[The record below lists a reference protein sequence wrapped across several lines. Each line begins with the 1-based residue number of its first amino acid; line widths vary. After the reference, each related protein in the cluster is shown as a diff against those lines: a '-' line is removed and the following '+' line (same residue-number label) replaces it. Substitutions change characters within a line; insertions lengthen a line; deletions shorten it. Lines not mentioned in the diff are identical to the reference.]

1 MNRSRHGFLFFS
13 RTANVVLLSLSFVL
27 YLSISIWR
35 WKIISRST
43 ISLILTPLALTFTQV
58 ESSRILRSDLSEYW
72 VAAAVWILI
81 LAVLIRY
88 LYRISLRDGGKSTSQ
103 GSLGPHRPVAKPER
117 LGKVV
122 LLIFVLLALTAP
134 FVAPFQPSSHGDLMT
149 TRLLKPLERGVV
161 TKTEM
166 LETESS
172 TLTPTSNSL
181 LRALEGANHVLLSRQ
196 EKFTRIG
203 GPPAVEEQGERSRP
217 TTFVLG
223 TDDLGRDVLS
233 RIIYGT
239 RISLAIG
246 SAAMCFAV
254 LLGCLIGFLA
264 GVYGGWIDRLLMRF
278 TDLFLAVPALFLVIA
293 LVALFGNST
302 TLLIAV
308 LAATGWMSVARLVR
322 GEVLV
327 LREREFILSARL
339 LGRSSVQILRDHM
352 IPNVA
357 PTILA
362 ASVLQLGNVVLAEA
376 ALSFLGLGVQPPTPS
391 WGNMIGESM
400 AFIESAWWVGVF
412 PGIGLSLLVI
422 SANLVAEGIEK
433 AARTLT

>member
-1 MNRSRHGFLFFS
+1 M
-13 RTANVVLLSLSFVL
+13 
-27 YLSISIWR
+27 
-35 WKIISRST
+35 
-43 ISLILTPLALTFTQV
+43 
-58 ESSRILRSDLSEYW
+58 
-72 VAAAVWILI
+72 
-81 LAVLIRY
+81 
-88 LYRISLRDGGKSTSQ
+88 YRISLRDGGKSTSR

-122 LLIFVLLALTAP
+122 LLIFVFLALTAP

-149 TRLLKPLERGVV
+149 TRLLKPLEGGVV
-161 TKTEM
+161 TSSDM
-166 LETESS
+166 LEGESS
-172 TLTPTSNSL
+172 TLAATSNSL
-181 LRALEGANHVLLSRQ
+181 LRLLDGANHVLLSRQ

-203 GPPAVEEQGERSRP
+203 GPTAAEEQGERSR
-217 TTFVLG
+217 TATFVLG

-233 RIIYGT
+233 RMIYGT
-239 RISLAIG
+239 RISLGIG

-264 GVYGGWIDRLLMRF
+264 GVYGGWTDRLLMRF

-293 LVALFGNST
+293 LIALFGNST

-412 PGIGLSLLVI
+412 PGIALSLLVI